1 MAIEGKYTYKWPRP
15 MVTVDAVV
23 FNVSGNKPRL
33 LLIKRG
39 KEPFKGQWAFPG
51 GFVNMDEELE
61 DAAVRELEEET
72 GLTGVKLEQF
82 HTFGKCGRDPRGRNI
97 TVAFMGITKTES
109 IKGGDDA
116 AEAKWFE
123 IDALPE
129 NMAFDHKDVAA
140 MAIEKYCKSI
150 QRIDDGGNLPND
162 RGILN
167 L

>member
-1 MAIEGKYTYKWPRP
+1 MAEKGKYIYDWPRP
-15 MVTVDAVV
+15 MVTVDAIV
-23 FNVSGNKPRL
+23 FDVSGSKPKV

-39 KEPFKGQWAFPG
+39 NEPFKGQWAFPG
-51 GFVNMDEELE
+51 GFVEMDEELE
-61 DAAVRELEEET
+61 IAVARELAEET

-82 HTFGKCGRDPRGRNI
+82 YTFGRCGRDPRGRNI
-97 TVAFMGITKTES
+97 TVAFIGTTKKTE

-140 MAIEKYCKSI
+140 LAIKKLKDLVNNS
-150 QRIDDGGNLPND
+150 
-162 RGILN
+162 
-167 L
+167 